1 MKAFLTA
8 TLFCAA
14 AITPGCGGGERIGD
28 AATPEAAIETPD
40 EAEDAAPS
48 DEAAAADETP
58 APEAEAAAEEPA
70 IEDPA
75 PE

>member
-28 AATPEAAIETPD
+28 TATPEAAIETPD
-40 EAEDAAPS
+40 EAEEAAPS
-48 DEAAAADETP
+48 DEAAASDETL
-58 APEAEAAAEEPA
+58 ATETEAGAEEPTV
-70 IEDPA
+70 EDPA